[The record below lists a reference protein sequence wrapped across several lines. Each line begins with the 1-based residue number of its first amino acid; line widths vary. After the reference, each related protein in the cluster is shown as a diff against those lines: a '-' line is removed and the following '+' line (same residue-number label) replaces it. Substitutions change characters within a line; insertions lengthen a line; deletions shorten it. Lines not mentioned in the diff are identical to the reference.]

1 MTEAQRH
8 QILLDMLAQLGFVTV
23 ENVIERLGISPATAR
38 RDINKLD
45 ESGKLKKVRNGA
57 EAITQ
62 QRPRWTPMNLH
73 QAQNHDEKVR
83 IAKAASQLVNPGE
96 SVVINCGSTAFLL
109 GREMCGKPVQI
120 ITNYLPLANYLIDQ
134 EHDSVIIMGGQ
145 YNKSQSITL
154 SPQGSENSLYA
165 GHWMFTSGKGL
176 TADGL
181 YKTDMLT
188 AMAEHKTDMLTAMA
202 AMAEQKMLSVV
213 GKLVALVDS
222 SKIGERAGMLF
233 SRADQIAML
242 ITGKNANPQVL
253 QQLEAQGVSIL
264 RV

>member
-8 QILLDMLAQLGFVTV
+8 QILLDLLQQSGFITV
-23 ENVIERLGISPATAR
+23 EQAIERLGVSPATAR

-62 QRPRWTPMNLH
+62 QRPRWTPMNIHL
-73 QAQNHDEKVR
+73 AQNHDEKIR
-83 IAKAASQLVNPGE
+83 IANAASQLVNPGE

-109 GREMCGKPVQI
+109 GQQICGKPVQI
-120 ITNYLPLANYLIDQ
+120 ITNYLPLANYLIEE
-134 EHDSVIIMGGQ
+134 EHDSVVIMGGQ
-145 YNKSQSITL
+145 YNKSHSITL
-154 SPQGSENSLYA
+154 GPQESETSLYA

-176 TADGL
+176 TAEGL

-188 AMAEHKTDMLTAMA
+188 

-213 GKLVALVDS
+213 GKLAVLVDS
-222 SKIGERAGMLF
+222 SKVGQRAGMLF
-233 SRADQIAML
+233 SRTDQIDL
-242 ITGKNANPQVL
+242 VITGKQADPEVVKKL
-253 QQLEAQGVSIL
+253 QERGVKVML
-264 RV
+264 V

>member
-8 QILLDMLAQLGFVTV
+8 QILLEMLAQLGFVTV
-23 ENVIERLGISPATAR
+23 EKVVERLGISPATAR

-145 YNKSQSITL
+145 YK
-154 SPQGSENSLYA
+154 NSLYA

-176 TADGL
+176 TAEGL

-188 AMAEHKTDMLTAMA
+188 

-213 GKLVALVDS
+213 GKLVVLVDS

-233 SRADQIAML
+233 SRADQIDML
-242 ITGKNANPQVL
+242 ITGKNANPEIL

>member
-23 ENVIERLGISPATAR
+23 ENVVERLGISPATAR

-83 IAKAASQLVNPGE
+83 IAKAASQLVNAGE

-109 GREMCGKPVQI
+109 GREMCGMPVQI

-188 AMAEHKTDMLTAMA
+188 AMAE
-202 AMAEQKMLSVV
+202 QKMLNVV
-213 GKLVALVDS
+213 GKLVVLVDS
-222 SKIGERAGMLF
+222 SKVGERAGMLF
-233 SRADQIAML
+233 SRADQIDML
-242 ITGKNANPQVL
+242 ITGKNANPEIL
-253 QQLEAQGVSIL
+253 QQLEAQGVSIM